1 MTPIESPNLP
11 EEQKDETESESEE
24 SEGPASEKSVR
35 SSQIKKREVK
45 ARRKAKRIQKKV
57 IMKPKAQ
64 LVKPSKAASVVVRSR
79 CSPLW
84 TDEETKRWIAAV
96 RLYGQD
102 WESVS

>member
-11 EEQKDETESESEE
+11 EEQKDETESESE
-24 SEGPASEKSVR
+24 GPASELSIR

-45 ARRKAKRIQKKV
+45 ARRKSKRIQKKV

-64 LVKPSKAASVVVRSR
+64 LVKPSKAASVVVRSKFNR
-79 CSPLW
+79 LW